1 MAVKIRL
8 SRIGTINRPFYR
20 LVAVDSRKKRDG
32 SQLANIGTYDPMNG
46 TIVQFHEDIY
56 QEWLSKGAL
65 ATDSVKKIFKIYKK
79 TTQPT
84 VEPVKTAPK
93 KSKEETVEAE

>member
-8 SRIGTINRPFYR
+8 SRIGTVNRPFYR

-46 TIVQFHEDIY
+46 SIVQFHEDIY

-65 ATDSVKKIFKIYKK
+65 ATDSVKKIYKIYKK
-79 TTQPT
+79 TSESS
-84 VEPVKTAPK
+84 VKPVKTDTK
-93 KSKEETVEAE
+93 KIKEEIVEAE

>member
-46 TIVQFHEDIY
+46 AIVQFHEDIY

-65 ATDSVKKIFKIYKK
+65 ATDSVKKIYKK
-79 TTQPT
+79 YKRTTPAP
-84 VEPVKTAPK
+84 VKPVKTSIK
-93 KSKEETVEAE
+93 KSQEEIVETE

>member
-8 SRIGTINRPFYR
+8 SRIGTTNRPFYR

-46 TIVQFHEDIY
+46 FVVQFHEDIY
-56 QEWLSKGAL
+56 QDWLSKGAQV
-65 ATDSVKKIFKIYKK
+65 TDSVKKVYKLYKK
-79 TTQPT
+79 NTQST
-84 VEPVKTAPK
+84 VKTTKA
-93 KSKEETVEAE
+93 SANTAQEEAAEAA